1 MEIIPEQWKQLGEAK
16 IPVMQLSEP
25 ELQEVIAQC
34 RSCRRIPIGK
44 LSDLSGAEF
53 MQPLIQL

>member
-16 IPVMQLSEP
+16 IPVMQLSEI
-25 ELQEVIAQC
+25 ELQEKIAQC
-34 RSCRRIPIGK
+34 RAHRRISIGK